1 MTPLS
6 DTHARARKLKDVI
19 DKRVRARVSKQIAL
33 PVPMSRKVF
42 FKVFFIHFFHAH
54 VLVTFLTIFGTKM
67 EAKMFQNGTQ
77 KLHYSETCFFTRFRY
92 QNTSFWDPRT
102 LKFMLLARARCIFT
116 HFHVFSYFSQKCQIF
131 VSKMASFWYTWTT

>member
-42 FKVFFIHFFHAH
+42 FEHFFLHFFHAYI
-54 VLVTFLTIFGTKM
+54 LVVFLTIFGTKM
-67 EAKMFQNGTQ
+67 EAKMLQNCTQ
-77 KLHYSETCFFTRFRY
+77 KRHYSEICFLHAPDQKY
-92 QNTSFWDPRT
+92 IILGPSDPQIHASRSGEV
-102 LKFMLLARARCIFT
+102 
-116 HFHVFSYFSQKCQIF
+116 HFHTFSRFSYFSQKCEIF
-131 VSKMASFWYTWTT
+131 VSKMTSFWHTWTA

>member
-42 FKVFFIHFFHAH
+42 FEHFFLHFFHAYI
-54 VLVTFLTIFGTKM
+54 LVVFLTIFGTKM
-67 EAKMFQNGTQ
+67 EAKMLQNGTQ
-77 KLHYSETCFFTRFRY
+77 KHHYSETCFLHAPDIK
-92 QNTSFWDPRT
+92 NTSFWDPRT

-116 HFHVFSYFSQKCQIF
+116 HFHVFHTFLKNVRFLFQK
-131 VSKMASFWYTWTT
+131 

>member
-42 FKVFFIHFFHAH
+42 SVSF
-54 VLVTFLTIFGTKM
+54 FLTFSHSCFGDV
-67 EAKMFQNGTQ
+67 FDHFWYQNGDQNAPKWHPKTS
-77 KLHYSETCFFTRFRY
+77 LFRDLFFTRSRY
-92 QNTSFWDPRT
+92 QKYIILGPSDPQIH
-102 LKFMLLARARCIFT
+102 ASRAGEV
-116 HFHVFSYFSQKCQIF
+116 HFHTFSLFSYFSQKCEFF
-131 VSKMASFWYTWTT
+131 VSKMTSFWHTWTA